1 LPGGGSIPMMYGAGA
16 FFLLTVGAAAVVARA
31 AWDL

>member
-1 LPGGGSIPMMYGAGA
+1 MMYGAGA